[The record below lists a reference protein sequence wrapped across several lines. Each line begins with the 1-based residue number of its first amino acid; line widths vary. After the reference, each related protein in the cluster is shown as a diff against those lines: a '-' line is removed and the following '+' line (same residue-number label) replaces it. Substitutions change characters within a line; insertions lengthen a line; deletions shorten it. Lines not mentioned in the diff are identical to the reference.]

1 MEKLEDKT
9 TTDSLNTSTVSSSID
24 EIEASDFTEEE
35 AKKAETFKAEEMNT
49 SNVSKTFAIITK

>member
-1 MEKLEDKT
+1 MTAKNMEKLEDKT

-35 AKKAETFKAEEMNT
+35 AKKAETFKAEGNEYF
-49 SNVSKTFAIITK
+49 KC

>member
-1 MEKLEDKT
+1 LTAKNMEKLEDKT

-35 AKKAETFKAEEMNT
+35 AKKAETFKAEGNEYF
-49 SNVSKTFAIITK
+49 KCK